1 MIRTLC
7 TLRTLRA
14 CCLFSGL
21 LATSWNAAPQFGS
34 AQSSIE
40 DRTLATMWQHGLTES
55 AVLVAGARMRRATDT
70 EQQAK
75 WSMRMMEAYAQAA
88 LQDPQKS
95 DEYWRRAEG
104 VPGEFAIAQPN
115 HPRQPWL
122 VWQAARCKLLEAQ
135 ANLAYFLAAPA
146 NTNKREATLSLIRTV
161 LRQAETL
168 ADDVQRRQPLAAR
181 QGFQDGAEAPTE
193 ELHKLAIDTALLEC
207 EALLVRVKLYPAAS
221 PDRVA
226 AATEIDIR
234 ATTVLARSAND
245 WLAQEQL
252 QVAVAIAQL
261 ELGSLDVAL
270 KQLEQLAREASDP
283 HVRLRAAVT
292 AIEQLAQ
299 SGETSRAQP
308 LLAYLDEASQ
318 QTGAGAQ
325 LGLAQLQLELAEIV
339 RLPAAARAD
348 RMNRLVSDSK
358 QIGARYGD
366 YWRNRAEALLVGA
379 LPNDNSNT
387 NIAGDLMLVEV
398 RQLLASDR
406 ESEAIARLLQFRD
419 NEATAG
425 RGESAIRL
433 ASQAA
438 ALLQRQELW
447 AESVAALESIVFQFP
462 SAANAAATHRLIIQ
476 AHLQALRKDTGQSER
491 IANYE
496 AALQK
501 QLTTWPDSTASDE
514 PEQWLMTWLAAQ
526 ERHSELVNVLL
537 ARIAA
542 ASEVE
547 RVRETILHCIESIL
561 KIADET
567 QRTQSLQRL
576 RDVEAQAKLPELGM
590 SLQVA
595 RLFVEAV
602 ASWPEARRAAELTNA
617 TEQIRGS
624 LNNVVDLQLANAV
637 QGLTAVRR
645 QDLAAFRAVSSAWQP
660 TLLPARI
667 RIALTPALI
676 EAVDQLEL
684 DIQSR
689 WLNELKLDAVW
700 IADLQASTLP
710 LDQAYALRL
719 QGWMVDA
726 SAGLDGL
733 NALSN
738 RYPRDG
744 QVQLQLAHALAASG
758 PNRFVDSTRVAR
770 QVVANSAPA
779 SELNLAARWRLYR
792 NQVLAGET
800 AAAKQAAALFVASQ
814 PLPASIWKERFEQ
827 LAK

>member
-1 MIRTLC
+1 MI
-7 TLRTLRA
+7 RTLRA

-21 LATSWNAAPQFGS
+21 LGACWNLAPELSS
-34 AQSSIE
+34 AQSSSE
-40 DRTLATMWQHGLTES
+40 DRTLSTMWQHGLTES
-55 AVLVAGARMRRATDT
+55 AVLVASARMRGVTDT

-75 WSMRMMEAYAQAA
+75 WSMRLMEAYAQAA

-95 DEYWRRAEG
+95 DEYWRLAAG
-104 VPGEFAIAQPN
+104 VPEEFAIAQPD

-122 VWQAARCKLLEAQ
+122 GWQAARCKLLEAQ

-146 NTNKREATLSLIRTV
+146 NTNKREATLTLIRTV

-168 ADDVQRRQPLAAR
+168 ADDLQRRQPRAAR
-181 QGFQDGAEAPTE
+181 QGFQDGAEAPAE

-207 EALLVRVKLYPAAS
+207 EALLVRVKLYPPAS

-226 AATEIDIR
+226 AATEIDTR

-252 QVAVAIAQL
+252 QVAVAVAQL
-261 ELGSLDVAL
+261 ELGNLEIAL

-283 HVRLRAAVT
+283 QVRVRAAVT
-292 AIEQLAQ
+292 AIEQLSQ
-299 SGETSRAQP
+299 TGETSRGQP

-325 LGLAQLQLELAEIV
+325 LGLARLQLELAEIA
-339 RLPAAARAD
+339 RLPVEPRTARL
-348 RMNRLVSDSK
+348 NRLVSDSK

-387 NIAGDLMLVEV
+387 NIASDLMLVEV

-406 ESEAIARLLQFRD
+406 EAEAIARLLQFRD

-438 ALLQRQELW
+438 ALLQRQRLW
-447 AESVAALESIVFQFP
+447 AESVAALESVVFNF
-462 SAANAAATHRLIIQ
+462 SKATNAAETHRLIIH
-476 AHLQALRKDTGQSER
+476 AHLQALREDSGQPER
-491 IANYE
+491 ITNYE

-501 QLTTWPDSTASDE
+501 QLTTWPDATASDE

-526 ERHSELVNVLL
+526 ERHPELVNVLL

-542 ASEVE
+542 ATEVE
-547 RVRETILHCIESIL
+547 PVRTTILHCIDSIL
-561 KIADET
+561 KIADEP
-567 QRTQSLQRL
+567 QRTLSFQRL
-576 RDVEAQAKLPELGM
+576 REISERVQLPELRA
-590 SLQVA
+590 SLQA
-595 RLFVEAV
+595 ACLFVEAV
-602 ASWPEARRAAELTNA
+602 ASWPPELKASELTSA
-617 TEQIRGS
+617 TAQIRGS
-624 LNNVVDLQLANAV
+624 LNNEVDMQLAIAV
-637 QGLTAVRR
+637 QWLAAVRR
-645 QDLAAFRAVSSAWQP
+645 RDLAAGKATSTAWQP
-660 TLLPARI
+660 ALLPASI
-667 RIALTPALI
+667 RTALTPAI
-676 EAVDQLEL
+676 VEAVDQLEL
-684 DIQSR
+684 EAQSR
-689 WLNELKLDAVW
+689 WLTELKLDAAW
-700 IADLQASTLP
+700 IADLQASNLP

-733 NALSN
+733 SALSK

-758 PNRFVDSTRVAR
+758 PNRFVDSTRIAR

-779 SELNLAARWRLYR
+779 SELNLAARWRLCR
-792 NQVLAGET
+792 NLVLAGEL

>member
-1 MIRTLC
+1 MI
-7 TLRTLRA
+7 RTLRA

-21 LATSWNAAPQFGS
+21 LAACWNAAPQFGS

-40 DRTLATMWQHGLTES
+40 DRTLSTMWQHGLTES
-55 AVLVAGARMRRATDT
+55 AVLVAGVRMRRATDT

-75 WSMRMMEAYAQAA
+75 WSMRLMEAYAQAA

-95 DEYWRRAEG
+95 DAYWRRAEG

-181 QGFQDGAEAPTE
+181 QGFQEGTEAPAE

-207 EALLVRVKLYPAAS
+207 EALLVRVKLYPVAS
-221 PDRVA
+221 ADRVA
-226 AATEIDIR
+226 AATEIDTR

-261 ELGSLDVAL
+261 ELGSLEVAL

-283 HVRLRAAVT
+283 QVRVRAAVT

-308 LLAYLDEASQ
+308 LLAYLDEASR

-325 LGLAQLQLELAEIV
+325 LGLARLQLQLSEIA
-339 RLPAAARAD
+339 RLPAEARTA
-348 RMNRLVSDSK
+348 RLNRLVSDSK

-387 NIAGDLMLVEV
+387 NSNTNIASDLMLVEV

-406 ESEAIARLLQFRD
+406 EAEAIARLLQFRD
-419 NEATAG
+419 NEAAAG

-476 AHLQALRKDTGQSER
+476 AHLQALRKDAGQAER

-496 AALQK
+496 IALQK

-526 ERHSELVNVLL
+526 ERHSELVNILL

-547 RVRETILHCIESIL
+547 RVRMTILHCIESIL
-561 KIADET
+561 KIADEP
-567 QRTQSLQRL
+567 QRALSLQRL
-576 RDVEAQAKLPELGM
+576 RDVEAQAKLPELRM
-590 SLQVA
+590 SLQLA
-595 RLFVEAV
+595 GLFVEAV

-617 TEQIRGS
+617 TAQIRGS

-645 QDLAAFRAVSSAWQP
+645 QDLAAFRGVSAAWQP
-660 TLLPARI
+660 TLLPARF

-676 EAVDQLEL
+676 EAVDQLAL

-719 QGWMVDA
+719 QGWMFDA

-758 PNRFVDSTRVAR
+758 PNRFVDSTRIAR
-770 QVVANSAPA
+770 KVVANSAPA
-779 SELNLAARWRLYR
+779 SELNLAARWRMCR